1 MTEDEKKSIES
12 KKADKPKAGTRSSS
26 GRLSLLISLAALSVS
41 AYVGFE
47 LIYKQQ
53 DLLTGELPQTT
64 RRLVSTVD
72 QLQQSETSNRSDI
85 DQLQEKQKTLTE
97 AIRKASQHLSQSR
110 VSWVLAETEQ
120 LMIIA
125 NQRLQLAGDMDTA
138 AIALEIADQR
148 LRDLADPDLTPVRKI
163 LAKEIQALKST
174 ERADIAGITLR
185 LSALADSVESL
196 PLSLEFQQ
204 LTKLREEKQ
213 AEKPVK
219 QEPPQSVKQKNKNKG
234 FFVELWAD
242 IMSVI
247 SIRTNVESYKPL
259 LPPEQQYFLRE
270 NLRLMILG
278 AQQAALRADHNTY
291 RNNLNSANRW
301 ARQYFDTRSQP
312 LSHLIKEIDALSK
325 ARLATAQ
332 PNISASLK
340 ALRNVSRKKAGL

>member
-1 MTEDEKKSIES
+1 MTEDEKKSVEP
-12 KKADKPKAGTRSSS
+12 KKEVKPKSRKRGSS

-41 AYVGFE
+41 AYIGFE
-47 LIYKQQ
+47 LLYRQQ
-53 DLLTGELPQTT
+53 DLLTGDLPQTV
-64 RRLVSTVD
+64 RRLALTVD
-72 QLQQSETSNRSDI
+72 ELKQNDTSNRTDI
-85 DQLQEKQKTLTE
+85 DQLLEKQETLTE
-97 AIRKASQHLSQSR
+97 AIRKTSLHLSESR
-110 VSWVLAETEQ
+110 VSWVIAESEQ

-148 LRDLADPDLTPVRKI
+148 LRDLSDPDLTPVRKI

-185 LSALADSVESL
+185 LSALADSVGSL

-213 AEKPVK
+213 AEKPAK
-219 QEPPQSVKQKNKNKG
+219 QEPVQGKKQNESKG
-234 FFVELWAD
+234 FFVELWRD

-247 SIRTNVESYKPL
+247 SIRTNIESYKPL

-291 RNNLNSANRW
+291 RNNLKSASRW
-301 ARQYFDTRSQP
+301 ALEYFDTRSQP
-312 LSHLIKEIDALSK
+312 LSQLIKEMGSLSK
-325 ARLATAQ
+325 ATLATAQ

-340 ALRNVSRKKAGL
+340 ELRKISRKKAGL

>member
-1 MTEDEKKSIES
+1 M
-12 KKADKPKAGTRSSS
+12 
-26 GRLSLLISLAALSVS
+26 LISLAALSIS

-53 DLLTGELPQTT
+53 DLLNSELPQTA
-64 RRLVSTVD
+64 RRLTSTVD
-72 QLQQSETSNRSDI
+72 KLKQSETSNRADI
-85 DQLQEKQKTLTE
+85 EQLLETQKTLTE
-97 AIRKASQHLSQSR
+97 AIRKTSQHLSTSR
-110 VSWVLAETEQ
+110 VSWVLAESEQ

-163 LAKEIQALKST
+163 LAKEIQTLKST
-174 ERADIAGITLR
+174 ERADLAGITLR
-185 LSALADSVESL
+185 LSALADLVGSL

-204 LTKLREEKQ
+204 LTKLQEVNQ
-213 AEKPVK
+213 AEKPEK
-219 QEPPQSVKQKNKNKG
+219 QEPPQGKKQNEKKS
-234 FFVELWAD
+234 FFVELWED

-259 LPPEQQYFLRE
+259 LAPEQQYFLRE

-291 RNNLNSANRW
+291 RNNLKSASRW

-312 LSHLIKEIDALSK
+312 LSQLITEIDALSK

-340 ALRNVSRKKAGL
+340 ALRKVSRKKAGL